1 MEENSVSLNSN
12 HVSEKKEPGPGVHSK
27 VQPTTEQ
34 LMIAK
39 IIDHSASDDPHQ
51 RKKIQQVMDVTGKP
65 EDEVATALFDAGWDE
80 SRAVELLLGEPQ
92 LHTDHSEMPFC
103 ARSLHIICLLGLIIK
118 RVKNLL
124 LHMSSKVCWL
134 KKLNNVD
141 KNKIIY
147 MN

>member
-80 SRAVELLLGEPQ
+80 SRAVELLLGEPH
-92 LHTDHSEMPFC
+92 LHTLTGCPR
-103 ARSLHIICLLGLIIK
+103 A
-118 RVKNLL
+118 N
-124 LHMSSKVCWL
+124 
-134 KKLNNVD
+134 
-141 KNKIIY
+141 IY
-147 MN
+147 VSIWSDR

>member
-80 SRAVELLLGEPQ
+80 SRAVELLLGEPH
-92 LHTDHSEMPFC
+92 LHYSDLTWTAEV
-103 ARSLHIICLLGLIIK
+103 G
-118 RVKNLL
+118 RVQ
-124 LHMSSKVCWL
+124 W
-134 KKLNNVD
+134 
-141 KNKIIY
+141 
-147 MN
+147 